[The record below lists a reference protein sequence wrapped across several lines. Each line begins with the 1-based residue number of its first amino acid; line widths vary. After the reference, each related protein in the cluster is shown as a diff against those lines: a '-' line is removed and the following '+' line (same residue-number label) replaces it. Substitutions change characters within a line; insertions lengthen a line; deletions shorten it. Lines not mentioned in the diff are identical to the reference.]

1 MYLNKNYRFYSWLLV
16 TMAGIFYFSF
26 LGRVHLFDWD
36 EINFAESAREM
47 LVTGNYTQV
56 QVNYQPFW
64 EKPPLFFWMQAL
76 SMKIFGVQEF
86 AARFPNAVF
95 GVITLLTLFH
105 IGKRLYNK
113 RFGFIWAFAYFG
125 SFLPHLYFKSGII
138 DPVFNYF
145 IFVGVFFLAR
155 SIEHHGTK
163 FGTRFAVFAGI
174 STGLAVLTK
183 GPVGFLLVFLSFLVF
198 WISVRFRKVTS
209 FKNILLFGLSVLLVS
224 STWFAIELTRGGWW
238 FFKMFVEYQIRLF
251 STPDAG
257 HEQPFYYHF
266 VVVFLGCFP
275 MSVFALK
282 GFQKN
287 PHEKHPIFRKH
298 LLYLFWVVMILF
310 SIVKTKI
317 VHYSSMAYLP
327 LSFLAAQSIEN
338 YMENRIVPAKWI
350 AWVAGIIG
358 TIFSLLLI
366 GLPLFAYN
374 KERFYSL
381 IKDPFALDCLKTP
394 VEWDGWEFSIGLV
407 YWLLVVFAVFFLRKN
422 IHKSMIAFFS
432 STALCLFIYT
442 VVIVPKIEGYSQNPA
457 IEFYKKIRKEYPNSY
472 VTTIWFKSYAHY
484 FYFQYPPYKNPNFYQ
499 KNTYQENQEWLLNGS
514 IDKDVF
520 FVVKSNDI
528 ARFRKEYPEINFLKQ
543 QGGFG
548 FFKRNFRNAPRSE
561 D

>member
-1 MYLNKNYRFYSWLLV
+1 MYFNKNYRFYGLILIV
-16 TMAGIFYFSF
+16 LACIFYFSF

-47 LVTGNYTQV
+47 IVTSKYTQV

-64 EKPPLFFWMQAL
+64 EKPPLFFWMQVA
-76 SMKIFGVQEF
+76 SMKVFGVNEF

-95 GVITLLTLFH
+95 GLITLLTIFQ
-105 IGKRLYNK
+105 IGSRLYNR

-145 IFVGVFFLAR
+145 IFLGVFFLAR
-155 SIEHHGTK
+155 SIEHQNSK
-163 FGTRFAVFAGI
+163 FGTRFAIFAGI

-198 WISVRFRKVTS
+198 WASLHFKKVTS
-209 FKNILLFGLSVLLVS
+209 FKNIALYALGVVVVSFAWFGVELV
-224 STWFAIELTRGGWW
+224 RGGWW
-238 FFKMFVEYQIRLF
+238 FFKLFVEYQIRLF

-275 MSVFALK
+275 MSVFAFK
-282 GFQKN
+282 GFQNN
-287 PHEKHPIFRKH
+287 PDETRPIFRKH
-298 LLYLFWVVMILF
+298 MIYLFWVVMILF
-310 SIVKTKI
+310 SIAKTKI

-327 LSFLAAQSIEN
+327 LSFLAAQSLESYLRN
-338 YMENRIVPAKWI
+338 NQRPAKWL
-350 AWVAGIIG
+350 AWAGGILG
-358 TIFSLLLI
+358 TIFSFLLV

-374 KERFYSL
+374 KELFYKY
-381 IKDPFALDCLKTP
+381 IQDPFAVDCLKTP
-394 VEWDGWEFSIGLV
+394 VDWEGWEFLIGVV
-407 YWLLVVFAVFFLRKN
+407 YWLIMLSAIYFLRRDLN
-422 IHKSMIAFFS
+422 KSIVAFFS

-442 VVIVPKIEGYSQNPA
+442 AVVVPKIEAYSQAPA
-457 IEFYKKIRKEYPNSY
+457 IEFYQKVRKDNPNSY
-472 VTTIWFKSYAHY
+472 VTTVWFKSYAQY
-484 FYFQYPPYKNPNFYQ
+484 FYFEYPKYPNPNFYQ
-499 KNTYQENQEWLLNGS
+499 KTTYQENVDWLLRGE
-514 IDKDVF
+514 IDKDAY

-528 ARFRKEYPEINFLKQ
+528 ERFRKENPEITFLRQK
-543 QGGFG
+543 GGFG
-548 FFKRNFRNAPRSE
+548 FFKRNLINTPRSE